1 MSSRLWDI
9 LVQSLPRL
17 LIPFLTISLKLTVLT
32 FIVGTLFAAVI
43 AIVQIA
49 EVPVLKQLAR
59 IYIWIFRSTPLLL
72 QLWIIFY
79 GLPTLGIKMGGFT
92 AAVIAYSMNEAAYN
106 SEIIRSSILSVPQG
120 QIEAGYMVGMNYF
133 QIMMKV
139 VLPQAARIAFPPM
152 FNSLIALVKDTSLA
166 STVTV
171 IEMMAVAR
179 QIAARYYEPFA
190 LYCETGLI
198 YLIVC
203 TLLTRLQ
210 SYLEGKLV
218 WKSSD
223 KLPSV
228 EIESLKAQREKKTM
242 RHRVNGD
249 HADWE

>member
-1 MSSRLWDI
+1 MISSRLWDI

-106 SEIIRSSILSVPQG
+106 SEIIRSSILSVPKG

-133 QIMMKV
+133 QIMMRV

-218 WKSSD
+218 WKSS
-223 KLPSV
+223 S
-228 EIESLKAQREKKTM
+228 KTPTLET
-242 RHRVNGD
+242 GKD
-249 HADWE
+249 AKEAA